1 MLGRPSLL
9 HIPAMVLCFSVTLPV
24 TPWLG
29 QGHLQLAGTMRTTN
43 KMPIQPD
50 W

>member
-9 HIPAMVLCFSVTLPV
+9 YVPAMVLCFSVTLPV
-24 TPWLG
+24 TLWLG
-29 QGHLQLAGTMRTTN
+29 QGPLQLAEAMRTTN